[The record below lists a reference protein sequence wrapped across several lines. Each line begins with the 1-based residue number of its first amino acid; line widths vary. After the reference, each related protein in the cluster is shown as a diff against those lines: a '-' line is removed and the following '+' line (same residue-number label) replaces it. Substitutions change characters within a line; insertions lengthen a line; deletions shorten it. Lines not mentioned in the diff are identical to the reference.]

1 MIWVFITA
9 AWAGELSLQI
19 DTRELVVGQA
29 VPVKVAV
36 INGKAESKPSLPVG
50 DGLLAQFQGQSS
62 QHMIVNFET
71 TRIVEYNYQ
80 LAATK
85 SGTWM
90 VGPVELVVDGE
101 RLTAG
106 PVQIEVGQPPVSQG
120 TTPVIATIT
129 DASPVLGQVVV
140 YRFQFQY
147 DRPLVNARWSRPDF
161 PGFVEEVH
169 AEAAQR
175 EYQIIQDG
183 KPLTVQTIEVP
194 LVAAGTGVQ
203 RIGAAG
209 LTAQFRTKKRRRRR
223 GGIDDLFGDSPFGL
237 RGSTET
243 QTFATDAIEVDIQPL
258 PVDVQP
264 PGYSGLVGRFDVQ
277 VVPTAETVKLGESV
291 TLTIDVVGD
300 GTLAG
305 FALPQTPADAG
316 FRAYDDAPVIKTKLL
331 DGRFRSKLTVRRAVV
346 PEAEG
351 SLTVPPVS
359 FVVFDPSEGQY
370 KTVSS
375 DPLVLTVLP
384 GEEGGGVITS
394 FADEAGDQRQ
404 DVVSLGEDVLPV
416 AGGQSVSDRTV
427 AGARMVLAG
436 LVVLPAAL
444 WGLLSGLVWWRGR
457 APDPLA
463 LLRRRLTLLP
473 QEASARLAE
482 IEAVFREAAALR
494 LDVPAPGLDAAAVS
508 ALGDAPSKLYSDLER
523 ARYGGGEISD
533 LEARVRAFLEG
544 RDA

>member
-1 MIWVFITA
+1 MIWALITA
-9 AWAGELSLQI
+9 AWAGELALQI

-29 VPVKVAV
+29 VPIKLAV
-36 INGKAESKPSLPVG
+36 INGKAESKPTLPVG
-50 DGLLAQFQGQSS
+50 EGLLAQYQGQSS

-71 TRIVEYNYQ
+71 TRIIEYNYQ

-85 SGTWM
+85 AGTWT

-101 RLTAG
+101 RLIAG
-106 PVQIEVGQPPVSQG
+106 PVEIEVGQPPVSQG
-120 TTPVIATIT
+120 SAPVVATIT

-147 DRPLVNARWSRPDF
+147 DRPLVNARWSRPEF

-175 EYQIIQDG
+175 EYQIVQDG

-209 LTAQFRTKKRRRRR
+209 LTAQFRTQKRRRRR
-223 GGIDDLFGDSPFGL
+223 SGIDELFGDSPFGL

-243 QTFATDAIEVDIQPL
+243 QTFATDAIDVDIQAL

-264 PGYSGLVGRFDVQ
+264 PGYSGLVGRFDVR
-277 VVPTAETVKLGESV
+277 VAPSAETVKLGESV

-305 FALPQTPADAG
+305 FTLPQTPADAG

-346 PEAEG
+346 PETEG
-351 SLTVPPVS
+351 LLTVPPVS
-359 FVVFDPSEGQY
+359 LVVYDPGEGQY
-370 KTVSS
+370 RTVRSE
-375 DPLVLTVLP
+375 PLTLTVLP

-394 FADEAGDQRQ
+394 FAGESGDQRR

-416 AGGQSVSDRTV
+416 AGGQTVGDRTV
-427 AGARMVLAG
+427 AGARTALAG
-436 LVVLPAAL
+436 VVVLPAL
-444 WGLLSGLVWWRGR
+444 VWGLLAGLVWWRGR
-457 APDPLA
+457 TPDPVA
-463 LLRRRLTLLP
+463 LLRQRLAALP
-473 QEASARLAE
+473 QESGPRLAE
-482 IEAVFREAAALR
+482 IEAIFREAAALR
-494 LDVPAPGLDAAAVS
+494 LGVAAPGLDSSAVA
-508 ALGDAPSKLYSDLER
+508 ALGDEPAKLYGDLER
-523 ARYGGGEISD
+523 ARYGGGQVDD
-533 LEARVRAFLEG
+533 LETRVRAFIQG
-544 RDA
+544 RVS

>member
-71 TRIVEYNYQ
+71 TRIVEYNFQ

-85 SGTWM
+85 TGTWM

-129 DASPVLGQVVV
+129 DAAPVLGQVVV

-277 VVPTAETVKLGESV
+277 VVPTADTVKLGESV

-427 AGARMVLAG
+427 AGARMILAG

-444 WGLLSGLVWWRGR
+444 WALLSGLVWWRGR
-457 APDPLA
+457 SPDPLA

-482 IEAVFREAAALR
+482 IEAVFREVAALR

>member
-1 MIWVFITA
+1 MIWTLIAA
-9 AWAGELSLQI
+9 AWAGELALQI

-29 VPVKVAV
+29 VPVKLAV
-36 INGKAESKPSLPVG
+36 INGKAQSKPSLPVG
-50 DGLLAQFQGQSS
+50 DGLLAQYQGQSS
-62 QHMIVNFET
+62 QHMMVNFET
-71 TRIVEYNYQ
+71 TRITEYNYQ

-85 SGTWM
+85 AGTWS

-106 PVQIEVGQPPVSQG
+106 PVQIEVGEPPVSQG
-120 TTPVIATIT
+120 SAPVVATIS
-129 DASPVLGQVVV
+129 DPDPVLGQVVV

-147 DRPLVNARWSRPDF
+147 DRPLVNARWNRPEF

-194 LVAAGTGVQ
+194 LVAAGTGLQ
-203 RIGAAG
+203 RIGSAG
-209 LTAQFRTKKRRRRR
+209 LTAQFRSDKRRRRR
-223 GGIDDLFGDSPFGL
+223 SGIDELFGDSPFGL

-243 QTFATDAIEVDIQPL
+243 QTFATDAIEVDIRPL
-258 PVDVQP
+258 PVDIQP
-264 PGYSGLVGRFDVQ
+264 PGYSGLVGRFDVR
-277 VVPTAETVKLGESV
+277 VEPSATTVELGESV

-305 FALPQTPADAG
+305 FTLPQTPSDAG

-359 FVVFDPSEGQY
+359 FVIYDPGEGQY
-370 KTVSS
+370 RTVRSES
-375 DPLVLTVLP
+375 LVLTVLP

-394 FADEAGDQRQ
+394 FAGESGDPRR
-404 DVVSLGEDVLPV
+404 DVVSLAEDVLPV
-416 AGGQSVSDRTV
+416 AGGQTVSDRTM
-427 AGARMVLAG
+427 AGSRTVLAG
-436 LVVLPAAL
+436 LVGLPAL
-444 WGLLSGLVWWRGR
+444 IWGLLAGAVWWRGR

-463 LLRRRLTLLP
+463 ALRRRLGALP
-473 QEASARLAE
+473 SESSARIGE
-482 IEAVFREAAALR
+482 IEAVFRDAAALR
-494 LDVPAPGLDAAAVS
+494 LGVPAPGLNAESVA
-508 ALGDAPSKLYSDLER
+508 ALGDGPSKLYSDLER
-523 ARYGGGEISD
+523 ARYGGGEIAD
-533 LEARVRAFLEG
+533 LEARVRAFLQG
-544 RDA
+544 GTS

>member
-1 MIWVFITA
+1 MIWALITA
-9 AWAGELSLQI
+9 AWAGELALQI

-29 VPVKVAV
+29 VPIKLAV
-36 INGKAESKPSLPVG
+36 INGKAESKPTLPVG
-50 DGLLAQFQGQSS
+50 EGLLAQYQGQSS

-71 TRIVEYNYQ
+71 TRIIEYNYQ

-85 SGTWM
+85 AGTWT

-101 RLTAG
+101 RLIAG
-106 PVQIEVGQPPVSQG
+106 PVEIEVGQPPVSQG
-120 TTPVIATIT
+120 SAPVVATIS

-147 DRPLVNARWSRPDF
+147 DRPLVNARWSRPEF

-175 EYQIIQDG
+175 EYQIVQDG

-209 LTAQFRTKKRRRRR
+209 LTAQFRTQKRRRRR
-223 GGIDDLFGDSPFGL
+223 SGIDELFGDSPFGL

-243 QTFATDAIEVDIQPL
+243 QTFATDAIDVDIQPL

-264 PGYSGLVGRFDVQ
+264 PGYSGLVGRFDVR
-277 VVPTAETVKLGESV
+277 VAPSAKTVKLGESV

-305 FALPQTPADAG
+305 FTLPQTPADAG

-346 PEAEG
+346 PETEG
-351 SLTVPPVS
+351 LLTVPPVS
-359 FVVFDPSEGQY
+359 LVVYDPGEGQY
-370 KTVSS
+370 RTVRSE
-375 DPLVLTVLP
+375 PLTLTVLP

-394 FADEAGDQRQ
+394 FAGESGDQRR

-416 AGGQSVSDRTV
+416 AGGQTVGDRTV
-427 AGARMVLAG
+427 AGARTALAG
-436 LVVLPAAL
+436 VVVLPAL
-444 WGLLSGLVWWRGR
+444 VWGLLAGLVWWRGR
-457 APDPLA
+457 TPDPVA
-463 LLRRRLTLLP
+463 LLRQRLAALP
-473 QEASARLAE
+473 QEPGPRLAE
-482 IEAVFREAAALR
+482 IEAIFREAAALR
-494 LDVPAPGLDAAAVS
+494 LGVAAPGLDSSAVA
-508 ALGDAPSKLYSDLER
+508 ALGDEPAKLYGDLER
-523 ARYGGGEISD
+523 ARYGGGQVDD
-533 LEARVRAFLEG
+533 LETRVRAFIQG
-544 RDA
+544 RVS

>member
-1 MIWVFITA
+1 MIWALITA
-9 AWAGELSLQI
+9 AWAGELALQI

-29 VPVKVAV
+29 VPIKLAV
-36 INGKAESKPSLPVG
+36 INGKAESKPTLPVG
-50 DGLLAQFQGQSS
+50 EGLLAQYQGQSS

-71 TRIVEYNYQ
+71 TRIIEYNYQ

-85 SGTWM
+85 AGTWT

-101 RLTAG
+101 RLIAG
-106 PVQIEVGQPPVSQG
+106 PVEIEVGRPPVSQG
-120 TTPVIATIT
+120 SAPVVATIT

-147 DRPLVNARWSRPDF
+147 DRPLVNARWSRPEF

-175 EYQIIQDG
+175 EYQIVQDG

-209 LTAQFRTKKRRRRR
+209 LTAQFRTQKRRRRR
-223 GGIDDLFGDSPFGL
+223 SGIDELFGDSPFGL

-243 QTFATDAIEVDIQPL
+243 QTFATDAIDVDIQPL

-264 PGYSGLVGRFDVQ
+264 PGYSGLVGRFDVR
-277 VVPTAETVKLGESV
+277 VAPSAETVKLGESV

-305 FALPQTPADAG
+305 FTLPQTPADAG

-346 PEAEG
+346 PETEG
-351 SLTVPPVS
+351 LLTVPPVS
-359 FVVFDPSEGQY
+359 LVVYDPGEGQY
-370 KTVSS
+370 RTVRSE
-375 DPLVLTVLP
+375 PLILTVLP

-394 FADEAGDQRQ
+394 FAGESGDQRR

-416 AGGQSVSDRTV
+416 AGGQTVGDRTV
-427 AGARMVLAG
+427 AGARTALAG
-436 LVVLPAAL
+436 VVVLPAL
-444 WGLLSGLVWWRGR
+444 VWGLLAGLVWWRGR
-457 APDPLA
+457 TPDPVA
-463 LLRRRLTLLP
+463 LLRQRLAALP
-473 QEASARLAE
+473 QEPGPRLAE
-482 IEAVFREAAALR
+482 IEAIFREAAALR
-494 LDVPAPGLDAAAVS
+494 LGVAAPGLDSSAVA
-508 ALGDAPSKLYSDLER
+508 ALGDEPAKLYGDLER
-523 ARYGGGEISD
+523 ARYGGGQVDD
-533 LEARVRAFLEG
+533 LENRVRAFIQG
-544 RDA
+544 RAS

>member
-1 MIWVFITA
+1 MIWALITA
-9 AWAGELSLQI
+9 AWAGELALQI

-29 VPVKVAV
+29 VPIKLAV
-36 INGKAESKPSLPVG
+36 INGKAESKPTLPVG
-50 DGLLAQFQGQSS
+50 EGLLAQYQGQSS

-71 TRIVEYNYQ
+71 TRIIEYNYQ

-85 SGTWM
+85 AGTWT

-101 RLTAG
+101 RLIAG
-106 PVQIEVGQPPVSQG
+106 PVEIEVGQPPVSQG
-120 TTPVIATIT
+120 SAPVVATIT

-147 DRPLVNARWSRPDF
+147 DRPLVNARWSRPEF

-175 EYQIIQDG
+175 EYQIVQDG

-209 LTAQFRTKKRRRRR
+209 LTAQFRTQKRRRRR
-223 GGIDDLFGDSPFGL
+223 SGIDELFGDSPFGL

-243 QTFATDAIEVDIQPL
+243 QTFATDAIDVDIQPL

-264 PGYSGLVGRFDVQ
+264 PGYSGLVGRFDVR
-277 VVPTAETVKLGESV
+277 VAPSAETVKLGESV

-305 FALPQTPADAG
+305 FTLPQTPADAG

-351 SLTVPPVS
+351 LLTVPPVS
-359 FVVFDPSEGQY
+359 FVVYDPGEGQY
-370 KTVSS
+370 RTVRSE
-375 DPLVLTVLP
+375 PLTLTVLP

-394 FADEAGDQRQ
+394 FAGESGDQRR

-416 AGGQSVSDRTV
+416 AGGQTVGDRTV
-427 AGARMVLAG
+427 AGARTA
-436 LVVLPAAL
+436 LVGVVMFPAFL
-444 WGLLSGLVWWRGR
+444 WGLLAGLVWWRGR
-457 APDPLA
+457 TPDPVA
-463 LLRRRLTLLP
+463 LLRQRLAALS
-473 QEASARLAE
+473 QEPGPRLAE
-482 IEAVFREAAALR
+482 IEAIFREAVALR
-494 LDVPAPGLDAAAVS
+494 LGVAAPGLDSSAVA
-508 ALGDAPSKLYSDLER
+508 ALGDEPAKLYGDLER
-523 ARYGGGEISD
+523 ARYGGGQVDD
-533 LEARVRAFLEG
+533 LENRVRAFIQG
-544 RDA
+544 RAS

>member
-1 MIWVFITA
+1 MIWALITA
-9 AWAGELSLQI
+9 AWAGELALQI

-29 VPVKVAV
+29 VPIKLAV
-36 INGKAESKPSLPVG
+36 INGKAESKPTLPVG
-50 DGLLAQFQGQSS
+50 EGLLAQYQGQSS

-71 TRIVEYNYQ
+71 TRIIEYNYQ

-85 SGTWM
+85 AGTWT

-101 RLTAG
+101 RLIAG
-106 PVQIEVGQPPVSQG
+106 PVEIEVGRPPVSQG
-120 TTPVIATIT
+120 SAPVVATIT

-147 DRPLVNARWSRPDF
+147 DRPLVNARWSRPEF

-175 EYQIIQDG
+175 EYQIVQDG

-209 LTAQFRTKKRRRRR
+209 LTAQFRTQKRRRRR
-223 GGIDDLFGDSPFGL
+223 SGIDELFGDSPFGL

-243 QTFATDAIEVDIQPL
+243 QTFATDAIDVDIQPL

-264 PGYSGLVGRFDVQ
+264 PGYSGLVGRFDVR
-277 VVPTAETVKLGESV
+277 VAPSAETVKLGESV

-305 FALPQTPADAG
+305 FTLPQTPADAG

-346 PEAEG
+346 PETEG
-351 SLTVPPVS
+351 LLTVPPVS
-359 FVVFDPSEGQY
+359 LVVYDPGEGQY
-370 KTVSS
+370 RTVRSE
-375 DPLVLTVLP
+375 PLILTVLP

-394 FADEAGDQRQ
+394 FAGESGDQRR

-416 AGGQSVSDRTV
+416 AGGQTVGDRTV
-427 AGARMVLAG
+427 AGARTALAG
-436 LVVLPAAL
+436 VVVLPAL
-444 WGLLSGLVWWRGR
+444 VWGLLAGLVWWRGR
-457 APDPLA
+457 TPDPVA
-463 LLRRRLTLLP
+463 LLRQRLAALP
-473 QEASARLAE
+473 QEPGPRLAE
-482 IEAVFREAAALR
+482 IEAIFREAAALR
-494 LDVPAPGLDAAAVS
+494 LGVAAPGLDSSAVA
-508 ALGDAPSKLYSDLER
+508 ALGDEPAKLYGDLER
-523 ARYGGGEISD
+523 ARYGGGQVDD
-533 LEARVRAFLEG
+533 LENRVRAFIQG
-544 RDA
+544 RVS

>member
-508 ALGDAPSKLYSDLER
+508 TLGDAPSKLYSDLER

>member
-1 MIWVFITA
+1 MIWALITA
-9 AWAGELSLQI
+9 AWAGELALQI

-29 VPVKVAV
+29 VPIKLAV
-36 INGKAESKPSLPVG
+36 INGKAESKPTLPVG
-50 DGLLAQFQGQSS
+50 EGLLAQYQGQSS

-71 TRIVEYNYQ
+71 TRIIEYNYQ

-85 SGTWM
+85 AGTWT

-101 RLTAG
+101 RLIAG
-106 PVQIEVGQPPVSQG
+106 PVEIEVGQPPVSQG
-120 TTPVIATIT
+120 SAPVVATIT

-147 DRPLVNARWSRPDF
+147 DRPLVNARWSRPEF

-175 EYQIIQDG
+175 EYQIVQDG

-209 LTAQFRTKKRRRRR
+209 LTAQFRTQKRRRRR
-223 GGIDDLFGDSPFGL
+223 SGIDELFGDSPFGL

-243 QTFATDAIEVDIQPL
+243 QTFATDAIDVDIQPL

-264 PGYSGLVGRFDVQ
+264 PGYSGLVGRFDVR
-277 VVPTAETVKLGESV
+277 VAPSAETVKLGESV

-305 FALPQTPADAG
+305 FTLPQTPADAG

-346 PEAEG
+346 PETEG
-351 SLTVPPVS
+351 LLTVPPVS
-359 FVVFDPSEGQY
+359 LVVYDPGEGQY
-370 KTVSS
+370 RTVRSE
-375 DPLVLTVLP
+375 PLILTVLP

-394 FADEAGDQRQ
+394 FAGESGDQRR

-416 AGGQSVSDRTV
+416 AGGQTVGDRTV
-427 AGARMVLAG
+427 AGARTALAG
-436 LVVLPAAL
+436 VVVLPAL
-444 WGLLSGLVWWRGR
+444 MWGLLAGLVWWRGR
-457 APDPLA
+457 TPDPVA
-463 LLRRRLTLLP
+463 LLRQRLAALP
-473 QEASARLAE
+473 QEPGPRLAE
-482 IEAVFREAAALR
+482 IEAIFREAAALR
-494 LDVPAPGLDAAAVS
+494 LGVAAPGLDSSAVA
-508 ALGDAPSKLYSDLER
+508 ALGDEPAKLYGDLER
-523 ARYGGGEISD
+523 ARYGGGQVDD
-533 LEARVRAFLEG
+533 LENRVRAFIQG
-544 RDA
+544 RAS

>member
-1 MIWVFITA
+1 MIWALITA
-9 AWAGELSLQI
+9 AWAGELALQI

-29 VPVKVAV
+29 VPIKLAV
-36 INGKAESKPSLPVG
+36 INGKAESKPTLPVG
-50 DGLLAQFQGQSS
+50 EGLLAQYQGQSS

-71 TRIVEYNYQ
+71 TRIIEYNYQ

-85 SGTWM
+85 AGTWT

-101 RLTAG
+101 RLIAG
-106 PVQIEVGQPPVSQG
+106 PVEIEVGQPPVSQG
-120 TTPVIATIT
+120 SAPVVATIT

-147 DRPLVNARWSRPDF
+147 DRPLVNARWSRPEF

-175 EYQIIQDG
+175 EYQIVQDG

-209 LTAQFRTKKRRRRR
+209 LTAQFRTQKRRRRR
-223 GGIDDLFGDSPFGL
+223 SGIDELFGDSPFGL

-243 QTFATDAIEVDIQPL
+243 QTFATDAIDVDIQPL

-264 PGYSGLVGRFDVQ
+264 PGYSGLVGRFDVR
-277 VVPTAETVKLGESV
+277 VAPSAETVKLGESV

-305 FALPQTPADAG
+305 FTLPQTPADAG

-346 PEAEG
+346 PETEG
-351 SLTVPPVS
+351 LLTVPPVS
-359 FVVFDPSEGQY
+359 LVVYDPGEGQY
-370 KTVSS
+370 RTVRSE
-375 DPLVLTVLP
+375 PLTLTVLP

-394 FADEAGDQRQ
+394 FAGESGDQRR

-416 AGGQSVSDRTV
+416 AGGQAVGDRTV
-427 AGARMVLAG
+427 AGARTALAG
-436 LVVLPAAL
+436 VVVLPAL
-444 WGLLSGLVWWRGR
+444 VWGLLTGLVWWRGR
-457 APDPLA
+457 TPDPVA
-463 LLRRRLTLLP
+463 LLRQRLAALP
-473 QEASARLAE
+473 QESGPRLAE
-482 IEAVFREAAALR
+482 IEAIFREAAALR
-494 LDVPAPGLDAAAVS
+494 LGAAAPGLDSSAVA
-508 ALGDAPSKLYSDLER
+508 ALGDEPAKLYGDLER
-523 ARYGGGEISD
+523 ARYGGGQVDD
-533 LEARVRAFLEG
+533 LETRVRAFIQG
-544 RDA
+544 RVS

>member
-1 MIWVFITA
+1 MIWALITA
-9 AWAGELSLQI
+9 AWAGELALQI

-29 VPVKVAV
+29 VPIKLAV
-36 INGKAESKPSLPVG
+36 INGKAESKPTLPVG
-50 DGLLAQFQGQSS
+50 EGLLAQYQGQSS

-71 TRIVEYNYQ
+71 TRIIEYNYQ

-85 SGTWM
+85 AGTWT

-101 RLTAG
+101 RLIAG
-106 PVQIEVGQPPVSQG
+106 PVEIEVGRPPVSQG
-120 TTPVIATIT
+120 SAPVVATIT

-147 DRPLVNARWSRPDF
+147 DRPLVNARWSRPEF

-175 EYQIIQDG
+175 EYQIVQDG

-209 LTAQFRTKKRRRRR
+209 LTAQFRTQKRRRRR
-223 GGIDDLFGDSPFGL
+223 SGIDELFGDSPFGL

-243 QTFATDAIEVDIQPL
+243 QTFATDAIDVDIQPL

-264 PGYSGLVGRFDVQ
+264 PGYSGLVGRFDVR
-277 VVPTAETVKLGESV
+277 VAPSAETVKLGESV

-305 FALPQTPADAG
+305 FTLPQTPADAG

-346 PEAEG
+346 PETEG
-351 SLTVPPVS
+351 LLTVPPVS
-359 FVVFDPSEGQY
+359 LVVYDPGEGQY
-370 KTVSS
+370 RTVRSE
-375 DPLVLTVLP
+375 PLILTVLP

-394 FADEAGDQRQ
+394 FAGESGDQRR

-416 AGGQSVSDRTV
+416 AGGQTVGDRTV
-427 AGARMVLAG
+427 AGARTALAG
-436 LVVLPAAL
+436 VVVLPAL
-444 WGLLSGLVWWRGR
+444 VWGLLAGLVWWRGR
-457 APDPLA
+457 TPDPVA
-463 LLRRRLTLLP
+463 LLRQRLAALP
-473 QEASARLAE
+473 QEPGPRLAE
-482 IEAVFREAAALR
+482 IEAIFREAAALR
-494 LDVPAPGLDAAAVS
+494 LGVAAPGLDSSAVA
-508 ALGDAPSKLYSDLER
+508 ALGDDPAKLYGDLER
-523 ARYGGGEISD
+523 ARYGGGQVDD
-533 LEARVRAFLEG
+533 LENRVRAFIQG
-544 RDA
+544 RVS

>member
-1 MIWVFITA
+1 MIWALITA
-9 AWAGELSLQI
+9 AWAGELALQI

-29 VPVKVAV
+29 VPIKLSV
-36 INGKAESKPSLPVG
+36 INGKAESKPTLPVG
-50 DGLLAQFQGQSS
+50 EGLLAQYQGQSS

-71 TRIVEYNYQ
+71 TRIIEYNYQ

-85 SGTWM
+85 AGTWT

-101 RLTAG
+101 RLIAG
-106 PVQIEVGQPPVSQG
+106 PVEIEVGQPPVTQG
-120 TTPVIATIT
+120 SAPVVATIT

-147 DRPLVNARWSRPDF
+147 DRPLVNARWSRPEF

-175 EYQIIQDG
+175 EYQIVQDG

-194 LVAAGTGVQ
+194 LVAAGTGLQ

-209 LTAQFRTKKRRRRR
+209 LTAQFRTQKRRRRR
-223 GGIDDLFGDSPFGL
+223 GGIDELFGDSPFGL

-258 PVDVQP
+258 PVDAQP
-264 PGYSGLVGRFDVQ
+264 PGYSGLVGRFDVR
-277 VVPTAETVKLGESV
+277 VEPSAESVKLGESV

-305 FALPQTPADAG
+305 FTLPQLPADAG

-351 SLTVPPVS
+351 ILTVPPVS
-359 FVVFDPSEGQY
+359 FVVYDPGEGQY
-370 KTVSS
+370 RTVNSE
-375 DPLVLTVLP
+375 PLTLTVLP

-394 FADEAGDQRQ
+394 FAGESGDQRR

-416 AGGQSVSDRTV
+416 AGGQTVGDRTV
-427 AGARMVLAG
+427 TGARTALAG
-436 LVVLPAAL
+436 VVAFPALA
-444 WGLLSGLVWWRGR
+444 WGLLAGLVWWRGR
-457 APDPLA
+457 TPDPVA
-463 LLRRRLTLLP
+463 VLRQRLVDLP
-473 QEASARLAE
+473 QEPGSRLAE
-482 IEAVFREAAALR
+482 IEAIFREAAALR
-494 LDVPAPGLDAAAVS
+494 LGVAAPGLDSAAVA
-508 ALGDAPSKLYSDLER
+508 ALGDEPAKLYGDLER
-523 ARYGGGEISD
+523 ARYGGGQVDD
-533 LEARVRAFLEG
+533 LETRVRAFLQG
-544 RDA
+544 KAS